1 MKSSLP
7 EKLRSVLPD
16 LMSSQQTVHVK
27 NRHISE
33 SGRLIP
39 DIIEIAKIKNRRFFS
54 YNGH

>member
-7 EKLRSVLPD
+7 EKLKSVLPD
-16 LMSSQQTVHVK
+16 LVSSQQTAYVK

-33 SGRLIP
+33 SGILIS